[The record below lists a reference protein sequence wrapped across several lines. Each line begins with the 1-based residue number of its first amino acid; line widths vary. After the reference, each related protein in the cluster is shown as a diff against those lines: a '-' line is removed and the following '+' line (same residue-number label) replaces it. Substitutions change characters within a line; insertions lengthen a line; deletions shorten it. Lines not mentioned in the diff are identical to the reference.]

1 VYHKQKQG
9 NCTADI
15 RQLYPACHIG
25 WSHRFHVGLPY
36 GQNFP
41 EYRLADRIADPDK
54 ISRMHYNA
62 EIRDQGGIL
71 PQHYIQRAWVAFQ
84 TAYLKANY
92 PSEYMAA
99 VLSRNLSDITKL
111 TIYMDECKAMG
122 ITVKGPDVN
131 ESFATFGVN
140 AHGDIRFGLS
150 AIKGIG
156 GNVVRD
162 VLAARDSGGEFKDIY
177 DFVERVPSSAL
188 NRPHI

>member
-1 VYHKQKQG
+1 MYHKQKQG

-84 TAYLKANY
+84 TF
-92 PSEYMAA
+92 
-99 VLSRNLSDITKL
+99 VLSVHGGSRHDNVALAGNGAVPRKVLVIAIVGLVYTALFSSVLGYKCT
-111 TIYMDECKAMG
+111 
-122 ITVKGPDVN
+122 VN
-131 ESFATFGVN
+131 E
-140 AHGDIRFGLS
+140 
-150 AIKGIG
+150 
-156 GNVVRD
+156 
-162 VLAARDSGGEFKDIY
+162 
-177 DFVERVPSSAL
+177 
-188 NRPHI
+188 